1 MTHKTVLSIFNDS
14 NKLDVEAI
22 IRQVQISKT
31 YVSGGR
37 YLISVFDTPTN
48 WESRAPIEALVV
60 SGTLGNIESRNLE
73 WEYFGNGAIR
83 CYKGKTLKLSRTLHW
98 NILKKIG
105 DKPYKRRNEFSISRI
120 KQNTVPVKDPVFT
133 RDVAN
138 NVWHLN
144 EENLIDRLISR
155 FSSLL
160 TWQDEDFIFVS
171 GSEISKIDGRKKLS
185 LKSDLVGVPSKVPY
199 IWNSGDKLF

>member
-1 MTHKTVLSIFNDS
+1 MTHKPVLSLFTQITQSHVDS
-14 NKLDVEAI
+14 I
-22 IRQVQISKT
+22 IDQVKISSSNVT
-31 YVSGGR
+31 AGR
-37 YLISVFDTPTN
+37 YLISVFDAPLN
-48 WESRAPIEALVV
+48 WESRIPIEALVV
-60 SGTLGNIESRNLE
+60 SGTLGNIENRNPN

-83 CYKGKTLKLSRTLHW
+83 CYKGKALKLSRTLQW
-98 NILKKIG
+98 SIIKKLG
-105 DKPYKRRNEFSISRI
+105 DKPYKRRGEFSNAKT

-144 EENLIDRLISR
+144 EENLTERLIAR

-160 TWQDEDFIFVS
+160 TWNDEEFIVIS
-171 GSEISKIDGRKKLS
+171 GNKISKIDDRKKLV

>member
-1 MTHKTVLSIFNDS
+1 MIHKTVLSLFTEPTQSKIDS
-14 NKLDVEAI
+14 I
-22 IRQVQISKT
+22 IDQVK
-31 YVSGGR
+31 VSSSHVTDGR
-37 YLISVFDTPTN
+37 YLISVFDAPSN
-48 WESRAPIEALVV
+48 WESRIPIEALVV
-60 SGTLGNIESRNLE
+60 SGTLGNIENRSPN

-83 CYKGKTLKLSRTLHW
+83 CYKGKSLKLSRTLQW
-98 NILKKIG
+98 NIIKKFG
-105 DKPYKRRNEFSISRI
+105 DKPYKRRIEFSIVKT
-120 KQNTVPVKDPVFT
+120 KQNIVPVKDPVFT

-144 EENLIDRLISR
+144 EENLTERLIAR

-160 TWQDEDFIFVS
+160 TWNDEDFIVIS
-171 GSEISKIDGRKKLS
+171 GTKISKIDERKKLV

>member
-1 MTHKTVLSIFNDS
+1 MTHKTVLSLFTQPTQSNIDS
-14 NKLDVEAI
+14 I
-22 IRQVQISKT
+22 IDQVR
-31 YVSGGR
+31 VSSSHVTAGR
-37 YLISVFDTPTN
+37 YLISVFDAPSN
-48 WESRAPIEALVV
+48 WESRIPIEALVV
-60 SGTLGNIESRNLE
+60 SGTLGNIENRNPS

-83 CYKGKTLKLSRTLHW
+83 CYKGTSLKLSRTLQW
-98 NILKKIG
+98 SIIKKLG
-105 DKPYKRRNEFSISRI
+105 DKPYKRRNEFSVAKT

-144 EENLIDRLISR
+144 EENLEQRLIAR

-160 TWQDEDFIFVS
+160 TWNDEDFLVIS
-171 GSEISKIDGRKKLS
+171 GTKISKVEDRKKLV
-185 LKSDLVGVPSKVPY
+185 LKADLVGVPSKVPY

>member
-1 MTHKTVLSIFNDS
+1 MTHKTVLSIFKDS
-14 NKLDVEAI
+14 NNLDLDSI
-22 IRQVQISKT
+22 IQQVDLSSSH
-31 YVSGGR
+31 VSDGR
-37 YLISVFDTPTN
+37 YLISVFDTPKN
-48 WESRAPIEALVV
+48 WESRVPIESLIVT
-60 SGTLGNIESRNLE
+60 GTLGNIEDRNSD
-73 WEYFGNGAIR
+73 WEYFGNGVIR
-83 CYKGKTLKLSRTLHW
+83 CYKGKTLKLSKTLQW
-98 NILKKIG
+98 NIVKKIG
-105 DKPYKRRNEFSISRI
+105 DKPYKRRSEFSIVRT

-144 EENLIDRLISR
+144 EENLIDRLIAR

-160 TWQDEDFIFVS
+160 TWQDEDFVVVS
-171 GSEISKIDGRKKLS
+171 GTKISQVDDRKKLE

>member
-1 MTHKTVLSIFNDS
+1 MTHKTVLSLFTQPTQSNVDS
-14 NKLDVEAI
+14 I
-22 IRQVQISKT
+22 IDQVKISSSNVT
-31 YVSGGR
+31 AGR
-37 YLISVFDTPTN
+37 YLISVFDAPLD
-48 WESRAPIEALVV
+48 WESRIPIEALVV
-60 SGTLGNIESRNLE
+60 SGTLGNIENRNPN

-83 CYKGKTLKLSRTLHW
+83 CYTGKALKFSRTLQW
-98 NILKKIG
+98 SIIKKLG
-105 DKPYKRRNEFSISRI
+105 DKPYKRRGEFSNAKT

-144 EENLIDRLISR
+144 EENLTERLIAR

-160 TWQDEDFIFVS
+160 TWNDEEFIVIS
-171 GSEISKIDGRKKLS
+171 GNKISKIDDRKKLV

>member
-1 MTHKTVLSIFNDS
+1 MTHQTVLSLFTDLSQTTSESITH
-14 NKLDVEAI
+14 
-22 IRQVQISKT
+22 QVATSSSKVT
-31 YVSGGR
+31 AGR
-37 YLISVFDTPTN
+37 YLISVFDAPSN
-48 WESRAPIEALVV
+48 WESRIPVEALVI
-60 SGTLGNIESRNLE
+60 SGTLGNIENRNPN

-83 CYKGKTLKLSRTLHW
+83 CYKGASLKLTKTLQWSIIKKL
-98 NILKKIG
+98 G
-105 DKPYKRRNEFSISRI
+105 DKPYKRRHEFSIAKT

-144 EENLIDRLISR
+144 EENLIDRLIAR

-160 TWQDEDFIFVS
+160 TWQDEDFIVIS
-171 GSEISKIDGRKKLS
+171 GKETIKVLDRKKLV
-185 LKSDLVGVPSKVPY
+185 LKSDLVGVPSKIPY

>member
-1 MTHKTVLSIFNDS
+1 MIYKTVLSLFTQPPQSSIDS
-14 NKLDVEAI
+14 I
-22 IRQVQISKT
+22 IEQVK
-31 YVSGGR
+31 VSSSHVTAGR
-37 YLISVFDTPTN
+37 YLISVFDAPSN
-48 WESRAPIEALVV
+48 WESRIPIEALVV
-60 SGTLGNIESRNLE
+60 SGTLGNIENRNPN

-83 CYKGKTLKLSRTLHW
+83 CYKGKSLKLSRTLQW
-98 NILKKIG
+98 SIIKKLG
-105 DKPYKRRNEFSISRI
+105 DKPYKRRNEFSIAKT

-144 EENLIDRLISR
+144 EENLDERLIAR

-160 TWQDEDFIFVS
+160 TWNDEDFLVIS
-171 GSEISKIDGRKKLS
+171 GTKISKIEDRRKLV
-185 LKSDLVGVPSKVPY
+185 LKTDLVGVPSKVPY

>member
-1 MTHKTVLSIFNDS
+1 MTHKTVLSLFTQPTQSNRDS
-14 NKLDVEAI
+14 I
-22 IRQVQISKT
+22 IDQVK
-31 YVSGGR
+31 VSSSHVTDGR
-37 YLISVFDTPTN
+37 YLISVFDAPSN
-48 WESRAPIEALVV
+48 WESRIPIEALVV
-60 SGTLGNIESRNLE
+60 SGTLGNIENRNPN

-83 CYKGKTLKLSRTLHW
+83 CYKGKSLKLSRTLQW
-98 NILKKIG
+98 SIIKKLG
-105 DKPYKRRNEFSISRI
+105 DKPYKRRSEFSIAKT

-144 EENLIDRLISR
+144 EENLDERLIAR

-160 TWQDEDFIFVS
+160 TWNDEDFVVIS
-171 GSEISKIDGRKKLS
+171 GTKISKIEDRKKLA
-185 LKSDLVGVPSKVPY
+185 LKVDLVGVPSKVPY